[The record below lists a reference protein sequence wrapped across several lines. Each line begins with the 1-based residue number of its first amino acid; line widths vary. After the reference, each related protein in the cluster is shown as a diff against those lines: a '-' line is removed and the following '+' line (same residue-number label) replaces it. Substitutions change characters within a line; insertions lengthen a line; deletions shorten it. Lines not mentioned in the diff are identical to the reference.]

1 MTPNHPGENSM
12 PLKKH
17 ALVAPLMLL
26 AFAAAAAKTSDV
38 QSPYL
43 VDVQAATCAQFAKA
57 MSYAKPPA
65 KPTKKQEAFAV
76 LAQDDLVLAMTW
88 LNGYLAG
95 RDGAKGAQAFDKQWI
110 VTYMGKLSAVCKA
123 NSGDMLLRDAAAKP

>member
-1 MTPNHPGENSM
+1 M
-12 PLKKH
+12 PLKKL
-17 ALVAPLMLL
+17 ALAAPSMLL
-26 AFAAAAAKTSDV
+26 AAAAGGATTTDV
-38 QSPYL
+38 KAPDL

-57 MSYAKPPA
+57 MAYAKPPA

-95 RDGAKGAQAFDKQWI
+95 RDGAKGAHAFDKEWI

-123 NSGDMLLRDAAAKP
+123 NTGDMLLRDAAAKL